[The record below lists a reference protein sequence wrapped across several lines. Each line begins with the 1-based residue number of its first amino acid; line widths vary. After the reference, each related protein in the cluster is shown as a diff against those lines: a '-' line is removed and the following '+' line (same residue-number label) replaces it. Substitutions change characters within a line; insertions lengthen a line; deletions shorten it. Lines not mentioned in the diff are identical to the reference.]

1 MIELYVYS
9 TIMSP
14 GNQGVF
20 QLLKEVTFRRILAS
34 CSLRKWGYFWG
45 ALCAAQCASDWL
57 GGALRKHLTELA
69 VSASAC
75 HAGKYHNEEPQDNGQ
90 QADMFE

>member
-20 QLLKEVTFRRILAS
+20 QLLKEVIFEELWYFETRENGAILEWFTYGQL
-34 CSLRKWGYFWG
+34 CFW
-45 ALCAAQCASDWL
+45 L
-57 GGALRKHLTELA
+57 
-69 VSASAC
+69 
-75 HAGKYHNEEPQDNGQ
+75 AGKTNLPIRKNALE
-90 QADMFE
+90 

>member
-20 QLLKEVTFRRILAS
+20 QLLKEVVF
-34 CSLRKWGYFWG
+34 
-45 ALCAAQCASDWL
+45 
-57 GGALRKHLTELA
+57 
-69 VSASAC
+69 
-75 HAGKYHNEEPQDNGQ
+75 EES
-90 QADMFE
+90 